1 VAYVPSGKVLGLS
14 KLNRI
19 VEYFSRRPQVQERL
33 TEQIKAALS
42 YVVETPDVAV
52 YMDAEH
58 FCVKTR
64 GVQDENSSTVTLSV
78 GGIFAEEQSDIRR
91 EFLNLARM
99 PS

>member
-1 VAYVPSGKVLGLS
+1 
-14 KLNRI
+14 
-19 VEYFSRRPQVQERL
+19 
-33 TEQIKAALS
+33 LS

-78 GGIFAEEQSDIRR
+78 GGIFAEDSSDTRR

-99 PS
+99 PT